1 MDGTHL
7 PGRVS
12 VIISPGSTLLNEA
25 NERADVCMYLTLNV
39 DSAVPRRLASD
50 WLIIIPFFL

>member
-12 VIISPGSTLLNEA
+12 VIISPGSTLLNEE
-25 NERADVCMYLTLNV
+25 NERADVCMYLTLNNDDV
-39 DSAVPRRLASD
+39 TLVPER
-50 WLIIIPFFL
+50 